1 MKNSIEAAGACL
13 DNNHTHFFLV
23 DNGTV
28 NQYGKEIQFRAQ
40 LEKQIMKMEVDKSE
54 ILTPSCVPSFYSKRT
69 KPFLGDFLGNNNQQ
83 LIC

>member
-54 ILTPSCVPSFYSKRT
+54 ILTPSCLLFTVKEQSHSWGT
-69 KPFLGDFLGNNNQQ
+69 SWAIIINS
-83 LIC
+83 